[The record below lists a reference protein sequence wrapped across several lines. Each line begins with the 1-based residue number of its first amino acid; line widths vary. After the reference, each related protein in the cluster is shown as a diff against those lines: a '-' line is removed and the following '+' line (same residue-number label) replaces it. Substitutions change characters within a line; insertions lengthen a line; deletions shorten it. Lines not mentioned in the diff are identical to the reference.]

1 MRYFVNENCIGC
13 GLCTNICKDVFT
25 MADTGVAVAINSDV
39 PAEDKDKAKEAA
51 ESCPVDAIEE
61 C

>member
-13 GLCTNICKDVFT
+13 GLCTNICPDVFKMGDSGT
-25 MADTGVAVAINSDV
+25 AVASVNDV
-39 PAEDKDKAKEAA
+39 ATELMEKAKEAA